1 MTPDSRDEWRGLYRA
16 GAMAALAGF
25 VLLPMQI
32 GCYVLWPP
40 TLEVEPL
47 FAVLNENWARG
58 LVGLDVFMLLN
69 SALNLILFAALA
81 AALWRSNRPVVL
93 VTGMLVVVATATH
106 FSSSTAF
113 ELLDLARQYAASSD
127 PEIKRQLLA
136 AGRFALAA
144 FQGTAFDIYYVMSA
158 VMLISFGWL
167 MLRAPEFGPLP
178 GWLAVAAGVLMLIPA
193 TAGQVGI
200 YLSLASLL
208 PWFFLLFVLWRRLWR
223 LGQAPSLD
231 LRSAAVRA

>member
-1 MTPDSRDEWRGLYRA
+1 MRESGDDWKRLYRA
-16 GAMAALAGF
+16 GAIAALASF

-32 GCYVLWPP
+32 ACYVVWPP
-40 TLEVEPL
+40 TLSVEPL
-47 FAVLNENWARG
+47 FAVLNDNWLRG

-69 SALNLILFAALA
+69 SGVNLIIFVALT
-81 AALWRSNRPVVL
+81 AALWRFNKPVVMFAA
-93 VTGMLVVVATATH
+93 TLVVVATAAH

-127 PEIKRQLLA
+127 PEVKRQLLA

-144 FQGTAFDIYYVMSA
+144 FQGTAFDIYYVLSG
-158 VMLISFGWL
+158 VMLISFGWV
-167 MLRAPEFGPLP
+167 MRQTPGFGRLP
-178 GWLAVAAGVLMLIPA
+178 GWLAIAAGTLMLIPA

-200 YLSLASLL
+200 YLSLISAL

-223 LGQAPSLD
+223 LGQAPSIEM
-231 LRSAAVRA
+231 RAAIRV